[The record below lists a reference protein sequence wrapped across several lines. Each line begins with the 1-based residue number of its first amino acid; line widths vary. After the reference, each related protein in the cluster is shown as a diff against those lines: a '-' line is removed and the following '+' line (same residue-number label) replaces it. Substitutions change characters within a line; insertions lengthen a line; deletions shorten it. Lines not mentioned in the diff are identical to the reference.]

1 MAQCIAYIRVSTRGQ
16 GWGHGLVRQLECIQ
30 SHAKKTHHWIRSV
43 YCDIGSGT
51 KPLPQRALAIA
62 EAQETGYPLFVE
74 AVDRFTRLA
83 SDISL
88 FETVDVVVCGDLP
101 RQLEAHLARLVKEFV
116 NGTP

>member
-30 SHAKKTHHWIRSV
+30 AHAKETNHWIRSL

-62 EAQETGYPLFVE
+62 EALETGYPLFVE
-74 AVDRFTRLA
+74 AVDRFTRSA
-83 SDISL
+83 ADSPL
-88 FETVDVVVCGDLP
+88 FDAVDVVVCGEEF
-101 RQLEAHLARLVKEFV
+101 RQFESHLASIVNEAI

>member
-30 SHAKKTHHWIRSV
+30 SHAKETNHWIRSL

-74 AVDRFTRLA
+74 AVDRFTRNSADRL
-83 SDISL
+83 L
-88 FETVDVVVCGDLP
+88 FEAVDVVVCGEEF
-101 RQLEAHLARLVKEFV
+101 RKFESRIASIVKEFA